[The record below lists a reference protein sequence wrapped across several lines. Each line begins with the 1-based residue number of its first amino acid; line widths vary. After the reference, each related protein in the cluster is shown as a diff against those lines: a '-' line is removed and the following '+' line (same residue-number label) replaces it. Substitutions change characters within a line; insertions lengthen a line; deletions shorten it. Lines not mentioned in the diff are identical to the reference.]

1 MDYIRILGSSGTKTA
16 EAGMTSVQISPSAV
30 IDAGNII
37 EGMGDR
43 IGDIEHIFLT
53 HSHMDHIQDIP
64 FILDL
69 LYERQEKTLNV
80 YGLPETIEIVET
92 MIFNDKIFPDFSQ
105 IKLLR
110 SNNNALTFHKIDMN
124 FRCTIDSVEIK
135 PFPTS
140 HTVPSCGY
148 IIKRGEYSIMFTSDT
163 GPNREMWEILNRDK
177 NITALITEVSF
188 PNECEKLAMTSKHYT
203 PSLLARDLNELKRDD
218 MRIFLMHL
226 KPLYRDRIVSE
237 LEELG
242 ITENGG
248 VLSDGSVVGFQPKS
262 PFGRIPTLTERFDK
276 LLKTA
281 IALSTEHDYDKLNKL
296 VLDTAVSLTS
306 SDGGTLYL
314 YNEES
319 KSLKFEV
326 LKSISMNIEL
336 GGTKGKVDWPPI
348 SLYDSKG
355 NENHSLVAAHCALSK
370 KLINIED
377 VYKSDGIFDFKNT
390 KEYDKRSGY
399 RSKSMLVVPLTDHE
413 NNLIGVIQLLNKTN
427 PFGKTIAFD
436 KNDEKVLTA
445 LGSQAAVSINNQKL
459 ISDLET
465 LFESFLDTINLAL
478 DEKSPYTAGHIGRM
492 VEISM
497 MLATAISKD
506 ERYFPDIH
514 YNSDD
519 LKTIKLAA
527 MMHDIGKITT
537 PMAIMDKATKLQTIF
552 DRIELIKTRFELYA
566 CENEC
571 REYNINKSDINSCKT
586 LEDDIN
592 FLEVSNKGGEYFDDS
607 KIERI
612 HKIATR
618 KLQIGD
624 KETNLLTPDEVK
636 NLSIRKG
643 TLTDEERD
651 IINNHAA
658 VSLKMLNSIK
668 FPKKY
673 SRVPEIAGSHHEK
686 INGKGYPRG
695 LKGDEISFEARI
707 LAVAD
712 IFEALTASDR
722 PYKPSKKLSESMK
735 ILWFMAKDEDIDRR
749 ICRFFYESG
758 LYREYAKKHLP
769 PQNLDEV
776 NLDFSFGENQFP

>member
-16 EAGMTSVQISPSAV
+16 KSGMTSIQISPSAV

-37 EGMGDR
+37 VGMGDK

-80 YGLPETIEIVET
+80 YGLPETIESVEK

-110 SNNNALTFHKIDMN
+110 SNHNALTFHRIDMD
-124 FRCTIDSVEIK
+124 FRCTIDNVEIR

-148 IIKRGEYSIMFTSDT
+148 IIKKGEYSIMFTSDT
-163 GPNREMWEILNRDK
+163 GPNREMWEILNSDCT
-177 NITALITEVSF
+177 ITALITEVSF

-203 PSLLARDLNELKRDD
+203 PSMLARDLKELKRDD
-218 MRIFLMHL
+218 LRIFLMHL
-226 KPLYRDRIVSE
+226 KPLYREKIVSE
-237 LEELG
+237 LKELNLLK
-242 ITENGG
+242 NGG
-248 VLSDGSVVGFQPKS
+248 VLSDGSVVGFQPDS

-281 IALSTEHDYDKLNKL
+281 IALSTEHDHDRLNEL

-314 YNEES
+314 YDEES
-319 KSLKFEV
+319 KTLKFEV
-326 LKSISMNIEL
+326 LKNISLNIEL
-336 GGTKGKVDWPPI
+336 GGTRGKVDWPPV
-348 SLYDSKG
+348 SLYDDRG
-355 NENHSLVAAHCALSK
+355 DENHSLVAAHCALTK
-370 KLINIED
+370 QLINIED
-377 VYKSDGIFDFKNT
+377 VYNSDGIFDFKNT
-390 KEYDKRSGY
+390 REYDRHSGY

-427 PFGKTIAFD
+427 PFGKTVAFD
-436 KNDEKVLTA
+436 KSDEKVLTA

-465 LFESFLDTINLAL
+465 LFESFLDTINVAL

-492 VEISM
+492 VEITL
-497 MLATAISKD
+497 MLANAISEDDK
-506 ERYFPDIH
+506 YFPDIH
-514 YNSDD
+514 YDKED

-537 PMAIMDKATKLQTIF
+537 PVAVMDKATKLQTIF
-552 DRIELIKTRFELYA
+552 DRIDLIKTRFELYA
-566 CENEC
+566 CENGC
-571 REYNINKSDINSCKT
+571 RDYNLDKYDTKSCDT
-586 LEDDIN
+586 LKDDIKFIEN
-592 FLEVSNKGGEYFDDS
+592 SNRGTEYFDDS
-607 KIERI
+607 KVERI
-612 HKIATR
+612 HNIASR
-618 KLQIGD
+618 KLQLDD
-624 KETNLLTPDEVK
+624 KETNLLTADEVK
-636 NLSIRKG
+636 NLTIRKG
-643 TLTDEERD
+643 TLTDEERE

-758 LYREYAKKHLP
+758 LYREYAEKHLP
-769 PQNLDEV
+769 PENIDEV
-776 NLDFSFGENQFP
+776 DLDFSFTEE